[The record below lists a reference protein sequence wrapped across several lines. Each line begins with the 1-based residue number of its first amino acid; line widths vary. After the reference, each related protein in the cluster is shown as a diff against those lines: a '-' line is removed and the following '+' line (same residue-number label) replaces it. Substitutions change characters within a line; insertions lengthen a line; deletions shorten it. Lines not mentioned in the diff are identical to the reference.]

1 MLIVWFIFV
10 HILCS
15 VDEKALVKKKKSK
28 TTFPIIPC
36 LKNYKYTD
44 IN

>member
-1 MLIVWFIFV
+1 MKKLY
-10 HILCS
+10 L
-15 VDEKALVKKKKSK
+15 KKKKKSQK

-44 IN
+44 IH